1 MSPLSNEQVLEGL
14 RAALRLQQGEK
25 PSQAE
30 LAAAPLLEGWIV
42 QRASASVARLGGF
55 VSGHPLLADGWVWT
69 SVVLFID
76 PEEHFARTVTRLYRL
91 GPPFGKDPK

>member
-1 MSPLSNEQVLEGL
+1 MGLLSNEQVLEGL

-25 PSQAE
+25 PTQAE
-30 LAAAPLLEGWIV
+30 LAAAPVLDGWMV

-55 VSGHPLLADGWVWT
+55 VSGHPLIADGWCWT

-76 PEEHFARTVTRLYRL
+76 PEERFARTVSRLYRL
-91 GPPFGKDPK
+91 GSPFGNDLK